1 MLLYYRWMKN
11 GRDVTNK
18 AIIIIIIKKCFSIK
32 NMCIFV
38 KKKEKERKK
47 SYLKLKWACF
57 KHEKTGKK
65 FFEGKVSGLN
75 IHLSHKWNANK

>member
-1 MLLYYRWMKN
+1 MKN

-75 IHLSHKWNANK
+75 IHLSHK